1 MNNKDTDQTMLMR
14 RLVCAFVV
22 CMAQQN
28 EVQVSFKHPLI
39 NDLIFFIAMTD
50 AQASGQVSSSSSS
63 KDTQSP
69 KSGNVQQSS
78 RKTPTGKNT
87 KKAKGGKGVNTKDSK
102 KSPTKG
108 ASSAV
113 NKETLVK
120 EPSSEVNKTLAN
132 TKDSKK
138 SPSNGASSATNQE
151 TLVKEKQP
159 SSEVNETLVEKD
171 KAPEITGEIQSE
183 DISSSTDKNL
193 AKNSQSGKTDSDH
206 DKNTAGSVKQEQ
218 RDVVDT
224 KIDSEISDKE
234 TEDGRTP
241 EKDKLDRETSANLI
255 KSPSSQSIQRPEP
268 DHTQGQE
275 NVLEKLAD
283 AAKPQ
288 VRMQ

>member
-1 MNNKDTDQTMLMR
+1 MILW
-14 RLVCAFVV
+14 
-22 CMAQQN
+22 
-28 EVQVSFKHPLI
+28 
-39 NDLIFFIAMTD
+39 FFIAVSDT
-50 AQASGQVSSSSSS
+50 QASGQVSSSSSS

-69 KSGNVQQSS
+69 KSGEVQQSS

-102 KSPTKG
+102 KSSTTKG

-120 EPSSEVNKTLAN
+120 EPSSEAPKN

-138 SPSNGASSATNQE
+138 SPTKSSSSAANKE
-151 TLVKEKQP
+151 TLVKEKQS
-159 SSEVNETLVEKD
+159 SSEVNEIVVEKDED
-171 KAPEITGEIQSE
+171 KAPEVAGEIQRE

-193 AKNSQSGKTDSDH
+193 TKNSQSGKTDSDR
-206 DKNTAGSVKQEQ
+206 DKNTAGSVKQEL

-234 TEDGRTP
+234 TEEGRTP